1 MYAVVENEF
10 VESACRNLQ
19 GHTLSQVPG
28 LFAQLIY
35 LASTRDY
42 LSGVYHHDGLEYEYG
57 SEIAGQALKRC
68 HTELFLKLVALPL
81 PALVDELQAYLT
93 SSGTDFAHSLLLW
106 DKLQIYRVTPPLDCS
121 RVSAEFFLS
130 NVKIALA
137 ILYSRARN
145 RHPDLQFA
153 LPLR

>member
-1 MYAVVENEF
+1 MHASVENEF
-10 VESACRNLQ
+10 VETACRNLQ
-19 GHTLSQVPG
+19 GHTLSQIPG

-57 SEIAGQALKRC
+57 PEVTGEALKRC
-68 HTELFLKLVALPL
+68 HTELFSKLLTLPL
-81 PALVDELQAYLT
+81 SELVDELDAYLK

-121 RVSAEFFLS
+121 RVAAELFLS

-137 ILYSRARN
+137 ILYSRARSQ
-145 RHPDLQFA
+145 RPDQQFA
-153 LPLR
+153 LQFR

>member
-1 MYAVVENEF
+1 MHALIENQL

-19 GHTLSQVPG
+19 GHTLSRIRG
-28 LFAQLIY
+28 LFAKLIY

-57 SEIAGQALKRC
+57 SEVAGEALKRC
-68 HTELFLKLVALPL
+68 HTELFSNLLALPL
-81 PALVDELQAYLT
+81 SELVDELDAYLK

-121 RVSAEFFLS
+121 RVAAELFLS

-145 RHPDLQFA
+145 YRPDRQFA
-153 LPLR
+153 LPLQ